1 MVIAMN
7 YLSRD
12 DILDLHGYV
21 VERFGG
27 RLGFNSHD
35 RLVSLIAAPG
45 LTMFGEQLYSDLP
58 AKMAALCFALIKNRP
73 FRSGNEATAL
83 LAALR
88 FAAINNHAI
97 DDVVALSA
105 ELLATSRSERTQ
117 DSLVDWLSDHLLPT
131 GTTQPE

>member
-1 MVIAMN
+1 MVLVMN

-21 VERFGG
+21 VERYGG

-35 RLVSLIAAPG
+35 RLVSLIAAPS

-58 AKMAALCFALIKNRP
+58 AKMAAVTFALIKNRP

-88 FAAINNHAI
+88 FAAINNHQI

-117 DSLVDWLSDHLLPT
+117 DTLVDWLTDHLLPT
-131 GTTQPE
+131 GATPAE